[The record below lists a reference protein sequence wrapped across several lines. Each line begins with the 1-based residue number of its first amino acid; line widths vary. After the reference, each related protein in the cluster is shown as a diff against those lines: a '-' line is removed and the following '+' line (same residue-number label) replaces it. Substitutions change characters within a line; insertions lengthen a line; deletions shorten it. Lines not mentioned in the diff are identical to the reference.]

1 MTTRAFVANKLP
13 NGWSSSNIQRS
24 NMLQFFNT
32 NRGFFVS
39 IFFTL
44 MIVSPVIFI
53 LLSGFQAEI
62 EIWSHLKQYVLP
74 DLLKNTAVLIVGV
87 IAATAVLGVS
97 LAWLTSFYD
106 FIGRNIFDRVLLLP
120 LAIPAYV
127 MAFIYTG
134 LLDFAGPVQSFLRA
148 AMPSAA
154 PYFPQ
159 IRSAWGVIAVI
170 SLSIFPYV
178 YLMASSGFRSMGKS
192 MIEASQSLHA
202 GRVYTLFRV
211 IIPMARP
218 WVFGGLILVF
228 METLADFGAVS
239 VFNYDTF
246 TTGVY
251 KAWYGFFSIN
261 AASQLASIL
270 VVIVLFI
277 FVAESYFKRKQQFF
291 TKGHQAVNRIRLNRN
306 QSFTAFLYCFTIF
319 GLAFIIPVAQLLL
332 WAVKSFNV
340 EISSQY
346 FTLVKNTLVFGALGT
361 IFTMG
366 VAVVMVYSNRSMRDI
381 KTGIVSKLCLS
392 GYALPGTVLA
402 VGMMG
407 VIAWLDTSLIKF
419 VGLFGGHSVAGIL
432 KGTLWLLPICYMI
445 RFLTAGYNPVFSNM
459 TRLTTSIDEAARIMK
474 VTGVKLLTQI
484 HLPLIRRG
492 IITGSILVLV
502 EIIKEMPVTLMLRPF
517 GWDTLAVKIFELTS
531 EGEWER
537 AALPGITLV
546 LAGMIPIIFLTF
558 LGKREK

>member
-1 MTTRAFVANKLP
+1 
-13 NGWSSSNIQRS
+13 
-24 NMLQFFNT
+24 MLQLINN
-32 NRGFFVS
+32 NRNF
-39 IFFTL
+39 
-44 MIVSPVIFI
+44 IVSLFFAVMIISPVMVI

-62 EIWSHLKQYVLP
+62 EIWTHIKQYVLP
-74 DLLKNTAVLIVGV
+74 DLVKNTVILIIGVLST
-87 IAATAVLGVS
+87 TAVLGIS

-106 FIGRNIFDRVLLLP
+106 FFGRSIFHRILLLP

-134 LLDFAGPVQSFLRA
+134 LLDFSGPVQTFIRST
-148 AMPSAA
+148 MPSIA
-154 PYFPQ
+154 PCFPQ

-202 GRVYTLFRV
+202 GRLSTLFRV
-211 IIPMARP
+211 TIPMARP
-218 WVFGGLILVF
+218 WIFGGLILVF

-251 KAWYGFFSIN
+251 KAWYGFFSIS

-270 VVIVLFI
+270 VAIVLFI
-277 FVAESYFKRKQQFF
+277 FLTESYFKKKQQFF
-291 TKGHQAVNRIRLNRN
+291 TKGYEAVTRIKMNRIR
-306 QSFTAFLYCFTIF
+306 SFFAFGFCSIIF
-319 GLAFIIPVAQLLL
+319 GLSFIVPVFQLLF
-332 WAVKSFNV
+332 WTITSFKV
-340 EISSQY
+340 EIDVHY
-346 FTLVKNTLVFGALGT
+346 VTLLKNTIVLGVLGT
-361 IFTMG
+361 VFTMG
-366 VAVVMVYSNRSMRDI
+366 VAIILAYSNRSMGDI

-407 VIAWLDTSLIKF
+407 IIAWLDKTLIGM
-419 VGLFGGHSVAGIL
+419 VGIFGGYPISGIL
-432 KGTLWLLPICYMI
+432 KGTLWVLPICYMI

-459 TRLTTSIDEAARIMK
+459 TRLTSSMDEAARIMK
-474 VTGVKLLTQI
+474 VTGFKLLTKI

-492 IITGSILVLV
+492 IITGSILVFV
-502 EIIKEMPVTLMLRPF
+502 EIMKEMPVTLMLRPF

-537 AALPGITLV
+537 AALPAITLV
-546 LAGMIPIIFLTF
+546 LAGMIPIISLTF
-558 LGKREK
+558 LGRNKKQNVITG

>member
-1 MTTRAFVANKLP
+1 MTTQASLLIKLP
-13 NGWSSSNIQRS
+13 DGWSSKLLRPD
-24 NMLQFFNT
+24 MLQFLNT
-32 NRGFFVS
+32 NRGFFLS
-39 IFFTL
+39 IFFAL
-44 MIVSPVIFI
+44 MIVSPVMFI

-62 EIWSHLKQYVLP
+62 EIWTHLKQYVLP
-74 DLLKNTAVLIVGV
+74 DLLKNTAVLITGV
-87 IAATAVLGVS
+87 IATTAVSGIS

-106 FIGRNIFDRVLLLP
+106 FTGRSIFNRVLLLP

-134 LLDFAGPVQSFLRA
+134 LLDFSGPVQSLIRA
-148 AMPSAA
+148 TMPSAA

-178 YLMASSGFRSMGKS
+178 YLMTSSGFRSMGKS

-202 GRVYTLFRV
+202 GRISMLFRV
-211 IIPMARP
+211 TIPMARP
-218 WVFGGLILVF
+218 WIFGGLILVF

-291 TKGHQAVNRIRLNRN
+291 SKGHQAMERIKLTRT
-306 QSFTAFLYCFTIF
+306 QSLMAFIYCFTIF
-319 GLAFIIPVAQLLL
+319 GLAFIIPVTQLVL
-332 WAVKSFNV
+332 WAIESFKV

-346 FTLVKNTLVFGALGT
+346 LTLVKNTLVLGVLGT
-361 IFTMG
+361 LFTMG
-366 VAVVMVYSNRSMRDI
+366 AAIVMAYSNRSMRDT

-407 VIAWLDTSLIKF
+407 VIAWLDTGLIKF
-419 VGLFGGHSVAGIL
+419 FGLFGGHSATGIL

-445 RFLTAGYNPVFSNM
+445 RFLTAGYNPVFSNL

-474 VTGVKLLTQI
+474 VTGVKLLTKI

-537 AALPGITLV
+537 AALPAITLV
-546 LAGMIPIIFLTF
+546 IAGMIPIISLTF
-558 LGKREK
+558 LGKKEQ